1 MPRKKVSI
9 LMNEV
14 EEGRINPEP
23 GELESSLVRVSKRP
37 DSSVPQTRGY
47 GRQDEPPPTAS

>member
-1 MPRKKVSI
+1 MPRKKVSNLI
-9 LMNEV
+9 NEI

-47 GRQDEPPPTAS
+47 GKQDEPPPTAS